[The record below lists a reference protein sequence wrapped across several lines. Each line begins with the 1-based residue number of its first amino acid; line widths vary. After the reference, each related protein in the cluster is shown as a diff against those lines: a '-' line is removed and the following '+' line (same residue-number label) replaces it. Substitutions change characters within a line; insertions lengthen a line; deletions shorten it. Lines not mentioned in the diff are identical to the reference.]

1 MILTYNEIYVAMKHD
16 EVDTWED
23 AYDMLCEKAL
33 PTYMISMITFL

>member
-23 AYDMLCEKAL
+23 AYDMLCEKASYL
-33 PTYMISMITFL
+33 LI